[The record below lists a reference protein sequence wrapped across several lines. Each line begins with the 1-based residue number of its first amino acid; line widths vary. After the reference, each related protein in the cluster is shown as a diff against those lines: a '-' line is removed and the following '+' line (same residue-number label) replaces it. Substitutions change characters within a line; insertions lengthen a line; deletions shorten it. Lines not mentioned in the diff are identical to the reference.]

1 MSPARGVLISRRAAL
16 HGGGALIVSC
26 ALPAL
31 PVLAKDAASGD
42 EQGLP
47 GSPSHAP
54 LVDAWIR
61 IDAQGAVTAFSGKA
75 ELGQGIRTALLQVVA
90 EELEVPLAA
99 VSLVT
104 ADTARTPDEGFTAGS
119 HSMQDSGTAL
129 RHAAA
134 QAREILLSEAA
145 RRMKV
150 KLSEL
155 HAEAGAVLGPAGT
168 RMPYGTLISDNLL
181 HVRARPQT
189 SLKDFASFSVMDR
202 PVPRVDIPAKLTGGD
217 AYVQDMRLP
226 GMVHARVVRPP
237 SYLATLAEVD
247 VGSVEK
253 MPAVLAV
260 IRDGSFLAV
269 IAEEEWACVKAQR
282 ALARAARWHEIP
294 SLPDAR
300 QLHAAL
306 RTMSSQDELI
316 FSRDE
321 APREPAQHEPR
332 ALAATYTRPYLAHG
346 SIGPSC
352 AIATF
357 SEGLLTVWSHTQ
369 GVYPDRR
376 AIAEMLHLPLAR
388 VRCIHVEGSG
398 CYGHNGADDAAADAA
413 LLAMRMPGR
422 PVRVQWM
429 REQEHTWEP
438 FGPAMLVD
446 VRALLDSR
454 GRIADWSY
462 EVWSNTHA
470 MRPGPAG
477 ALLAARYIEAAFPP
491 MQPHPLPQPEGGGD
505 RNAIP
510 AYELPNA
517 RVMHHFLPQM
527 PLRVSA
533 LRSLGAHMNVF
544 AIESFIEELA
554 AVAGTDPVMFRLQHL
569 QDARAREVINA
580 AAEEFRWAIRESP
593 THGNGYGFGFARYK
607 NLAAYCAVA
616 MHVRVDADS
625 GTVRVLRVAAAVD
638 TGQVV
643 NPDGVRNQI
652 EGGILQSLSW
662 TLFERVTFD
671 RTRITSC
678 DWSGYPI
685 LRFDA
690 VPESVS
696 IRIVDR
702 AGLPFLGCG
711 EAAQGPAAAA
721 VANAVANATG
731 VRLRD
736 LPLDPAR
743 IRAAVGLTRRE

>member
-1 MSPARGVLISRRAAL
+1 MSDERRLLISRRAAL
-16 HGGGALIVSC
+16 HGGGALMVSF

-31 PVLAKDAASGD
+31 AQKAAAGG

-47 GSPSHAP
+47 GSLRHAP
-54 LVDAWIR
+54 LLDAWVR
-61 IDAQGAVTAFSGKA
+61 IDAHGAVTAFTGKA

-90 EELEVPLAA
+90 EELAVPLDA

-129 RHAAA
+129 RNAAA
-134 QAREILLSEAA
+134 QARELLLAEAA
-145 RRMKV
+145 RRLKV
-150 KLSEL
+150 AISEL
-155 HAEAGAVLGPAGT
+155 RAEAGAVLGPRGA
-168 RMPYGTLISDNLL
+168 RVPYGTLISDTLL
-181 HVRARPQT
+181 HVRARPE
-189 SLKDFASFSVMDR
+189 SRLKDFASFSVMDR
-202 PVPRVDIPAKLTGGD
+202 PVPRIDIPAKLTGGE
-217 AYVQDMRLP
+217 AYVHDMRLP

-247 VGSVEK
+247 TSAVEK
-253 MPAVLAV
+253 IPGVLTV

-269 IAEEEWACVKAQR
+269 IAEEEWPCVKAQR
-282 ALARAARWHEIP
+282 ALARAARWHETP
-294 SLPDAR
+294 CLPDAG
-300 QLHAAL
+300 QLHATL
-306 RTMSSQDELI
+306 RTMTSQDELI
-316 FSRDE
+316 FSRNE
-321 APREPAQHEPR
+321 PQRESPQLR
-332 ALAATYTRPYLAHG
+332 TLAATYTRPYLAHG

-352 AIATF
+352 AVATF
-357 SEGLLTVWSHTQ
+357 SEGLLTIWSHTQ
-369 GVYPDRR
+369 GVYPDRK
-376 AIAEMLHLPLAR
+376 AIAEMLHLPLNR

-413 LLAMRMPGR
+413 LLAARMPGR

-446 VRALLDSR
+446 VRASLDSG

-477 ALLAARYIEAAFPP
+477 ALLAARHIESTFPP

-510 AYELPNA
+510 AYELPKA

-544 AIESFIEELA
+544 AIESFIDELA
-554 AVAGTDPVMFRLQHL
+554 AAAGTDPVMFRLQHL
-569 QDARAREVINA
+569 QDERAREVINA
-580 AAEEFRWAIRESP
+580 AAEEFRWAIREPP
-593 THGNGYGFGFARYK
+593 TQGNGYGFGFARYK
-607 NLAAYCAVA
+607 NLAAYCAIA
-616 MHVRVDADS
+616 MQVRVDPDS
-625 GTVRVLRVAAAVD
+625 GQVHVLRVAAAVD

-671 RTRITSC
+671 RTRVTSC

-696 IRIVDR
+696 IRILDR
-702 AGLPFLGCG
+702 AGMPFLGCG

-731 VRLRD
+731 IRSRD
-736 LPLDPAR
+736 LPLDRAR
-743 IRAAVGLTRRE
+743 RR

>member
-1 MSPARGVLISRRAAL
+1 VSDGRRLLISRRAAL
-16 HGGGALIVSC
+16 HGGGALMVSF
-26 ALPAL
+26 ALPA
-31 PVLAKDAASGD
+31 PALAQKAAAGG

-47 GSPSHAP
+47 GSLRHAP
-54 LVDAWIR
+54 LLDAWVR
-61 IDAQGAVTAFSGKA
+61 IDAHGGVTAFTEKA

-90 EELEVPLAA
+90 EELEVPLDA

-129 RHAAA
+129 RNAAA
-134 QAREILLSEAA
+134 QARELLLAEAA
-145 RRMKV
+145 RRLKV
-150 KLSEL
+150 AISEL
-155 HAEAGAVLGPAGT
+155 RAEAGAVLGPRGA
-168 RMPYGTLISDNLL
+168 RVPYGTLISDTLL
-181 HVRARPQT
+181 HVRARPE
-189 SLKDFASFSVMDR
+189 SRLKDFASFSVMDR
-202 PVPRVDIPAKLTGGD
+202 PVPRIDIPAKLTGGE
-217 AYVQDMRLP
+217 AYVHDMRLP

-247 VGSVEK
+247 TSAVEK
-253 MPAVLAV
+253 IPGVLTV

-269 IAEEEWACVKAQR
+269 IAEEEWPCVKAQR
-282 ALARAARWHEIP
+282 ALARAARWHETP
-294 SLPDAR
+294 SLPDAG
-300 QLHAAL
+300 QLHATL
-306 RTMSSQDELI
+306 RTMTSQDELI
-316 FSRDE
+316 FSRNE
-321 APREPAQHEPR
+321 PQRESPQPRT
-332 ALAATYTRPYLAHG
+332 LAATYTRPYLAHG

-352 AIATF
+352 AVATF
-357 SEGLLTVWSHTQ
+357 SAGLLTIWSHTQ
-369 GVYPDRR
+369 GVYPDRK
-376 AIAEMLHLPLAR
+376 AIAEMLHLPLTR

-413 LLAMRMPGR
+413 LLAVRMPGR

-446 VRALLDSR
+446 VRASLDPG

-477 ALLAARYIEAAFPP
+477 ALLAARHIESTFPP

-510 AYELPNA
+510 AYELPKA

-544 AIESFIEELA
+544 AIESFIDELA
-554 AVAGTDPVMFRLQHL
+554 AAAGTDPVMFRLQHL
-569 QDARAREVINA
+569 QDERAREVINA
-580 AAEEFRWAIRESP
+580 AAEEFRWAIREP
-593 THGNGYGFGFARYK
+593 PIQGNGYGFGFARYK
-607 NLAAYCAVA
+607 NLAAYCAIA
-616 MHVRVDADS
+616 MQVRVDPDS
-625 GTVRVLRVAAAVD
+625 GQVHVLRVAAAVD

-671 RTRITSC
+671 RTRVTSC

-696 IRIVDR
+696 IRILDR
-702 AGLPFLGCG
+702 AGMPFLGCG

-731 VRLRD
+731 IRIRD
-736 LPLDPAR
+736 LPLDRAR
-743 IRAAVGLTRRE
+743 LR